1 MKILIIQK
9 RFHPNSRGIVRGL
22 REAGH
27 DVAMIV
33 HSASKESFPECNPI
47 VVPYIRSLDR
57 LIGLLNMPKLRNRAG
72 IPSLFRLIH
81 AMKATKPDIVV
92 IKKSRLPA
100 IISGLAAVAFGA
112 RRILLTNSPPPKQ
125 KHRFN
130 LAALL
135 RGTGI
140 ITKRR
145 IVTTAG
151 RPGALAEDMVNGA
164 RFRPY
169 PIELPEI
176 SHRRDNDIGPLR
188 LLMVGKFSSTRKRLP
203 WLIEA
208 AAAAGLSPSDT
219 QITIVGSGQDD
230 SSGAQAVRDA
240 AERLGWAGSLT
251 LRFNLPHDSMGD
263 VYAANDIFVMTA
275 RDEPFGMVVVEA
287 MAHGLPVICSDSV
300 GGASCITHDENGL
313 IFPSDSL
320 PGLTE
325 ELRRLA
331 ASPSERAKLGAAAR
345 ETIAQKCSP
354 IAFAR
359 LIEEV
364 AQS

>member
-9 RFHPNSRGIVRGL
+9 RFHPNSRGIIRGL

-33 HSASKESFPECNPI
+33 HHGSDETFDECVPV
-47 VVPYIRSLDR
+47 VVPYIKSLDSLLR
-57 LIGLLNMPKLRNRAG
+57 SIKGLRLRNRVG
-72 IPSLFRLIH
+72 IPHLFQLIR
-81 AMKATKPDIVV
+81 ATRASKPDLV
-92 IKKSRLPA
+92 ILKKSRLPS
-100 IISGLAAVAFGA
+100 ILSGLIAVSVGA
-112 RRILLTNSPPPKQ
+112 RRILLTNSPP
-125 KHRFN
+125 
-130 LAALL
+130 LAAEERGGLGALL

-145 IVTTAG
+145 ITTTAG
-151 RPGALAEDMVNGA
+151 RPGALAERMVNGA
-164 RFRPY
+164 WFCPY

-176 SHRRDNDIGPLR
+176 SHRRVDDTGPLR
-188 LLMVGKFSSTRKRLP
+188 LLMVGKFSSARKRLP

-219 QITIVGSGQDD
+219 QITIVGSGRDD
-230 SSGAQAVRDA
+230 SSGAQALRET
-240 AERLGWAGSLT
+240 AERLGWADALT
-251 LRFNLPHDSMGD
+251 MRFSIPHDSMGE

-287 MAHGLPVICSDSV
+287 MAHRLPVICSDSV
-300 GGASCITHDENGL
+300 GGASCITHGQNGL

-345 ETIAQKCSP
+345 ETIEQECSP